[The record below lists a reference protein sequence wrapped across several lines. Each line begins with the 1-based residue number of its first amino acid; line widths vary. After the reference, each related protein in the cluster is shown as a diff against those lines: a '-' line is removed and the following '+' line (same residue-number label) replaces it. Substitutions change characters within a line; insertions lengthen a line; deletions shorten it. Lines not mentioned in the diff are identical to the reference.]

1 MAELVTVYRSQPEN
15 VGQVVQFLR
24 SHNLNPTVVD
34 DPGTMTAYRAHSH
47 EVCIA
52 VPATEKET
60 ALGVLAEME
69 KRDESRLAPHIK
81 VANGV
86 VLLLIAILGL
96 AAIVAFVDRSGKIL
110 AAVWI
115 LIVAVAAA
123 ALLRQ
128 AWRGK
133 PPT

>member
-1 MAELVTVYRSQPEN
+1 MAELVTVYRAQPEN
-15 VGQVVQFLR
+15 AGRVVQFLR
-24 SHNLNPTVVD
+24 RRNLNATVVD
-34 DPGTMTAYRAHSH
+34 DPGKMTTYRAHSH

-52 VPATEKET
+52 VPATEEET

-69 KRDESRLAPHIK
+69 NRDESRLAPQIK

-86 VLLLIAILGL
+86 VLLLIAILGF

-115 LIVAVAAA
+115 LIVTVVAA
-123 ALLRQ
+123 ALLGH
-128 AWRGK
+128 AWRK